1 MNKKSIYIFISCIIL
16 IIILEVVIECIIYKR
31 GNETKDNILF
41 YRMYPEVGQ
50 NNIYKI
56 VDITKGID
64 ILSSGTGIVF
74 FGFPSCAW
82 CQKYVPV
89 LNEAAIEYDIKEIYY
104 VDIKYDR
111 KNNTEKYIELLRLL
125 NTYLAEGKTLY
136 VPDVYFVKSG
146 NIIGHNNDT
155 ATFEEVKVEEY
166 YTEENRAILKQR
178 LINYIKQIKPAV
190 CNDETKECT

>member
-1 MNKKSIYIFISCIIL
+1 MRFVSFLLFLNKKSLKEALLNKKSNLRFLPTKDLYQKSIIK
-16 IIILEVVIECIIYKR
+16 LEV
-31 GNETKDNILF
+31 G
-41 YRMYPEVGQ
+41 
-50 NNIYKI
+50 
-56 VDITKGID
+56 
-64 ILSSGTGIVF
+64 S
-74 FGFPSCAW
+74 
-82 CQKYVPV
+82 
-89 LNEAAIEYDIKEIYY
+89 EYDIKEIYY

-125 NTYLAEGKTLY
+125 DGYLPEEKTIY

-155 ATFEEVKVEEY
+155 ATFEEVEVEQY